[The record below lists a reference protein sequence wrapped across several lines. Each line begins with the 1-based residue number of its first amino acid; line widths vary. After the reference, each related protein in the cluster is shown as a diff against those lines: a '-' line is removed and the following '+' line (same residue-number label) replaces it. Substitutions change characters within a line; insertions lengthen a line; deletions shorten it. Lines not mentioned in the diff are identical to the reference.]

1 MIKNNTADLISFLE
15 KSVSPY
21 HTTAEA
27 IRLMDESGFTALEQ
41 NKPWKLEKGGNYYV
55 KCFGTMLIADKP
67 QILPKT
73 LHFFSCAF
81 SSLLQALAVRRCKK
95 SGVFVKSAVFK
106 QRTSSFLL

>member
-55 KCFGTMLIADKP
+55 KCFGTMLDAALENLEAAGREHFALEEIYKSSMDFASLDSMSERLSRKIVSYFDK
-67 QILPKT
+67 
-73 LHFFSCAF
+73 
-81 SSLLQALAVRRCKK
+81 
-95 SGVFVKSAVFK
+95 
-106 QRTSSFLL
+106 